1 MTAYTGG
8 ELPTFLAGEFIAAD
22 KMYTLTDAINYALAA
37 RRREATQT
45 QTTDS
50 STFTT
55 TETEIG
61 TVTANLVTG
70 ATYGIWV
77 TSHIGT
83 SVANDIATCR
93 IREDTVAGQQIQE
106 RQVALPNAGVAGN
119 ICDMYTEYTAVATGA
134 KTFSFT
140 AARSSGTGNIRRE
153 AQGDRPTIF
162 GIDYVRG

>member
-1 MTAYTGG
+1 MTAFTGG
-8 ELPTFLAGEFIAAD
+8 TLPTFLAGQFIAAD
-22 KMYTLTDAINYALAA
+22 EMYVLTEAINYALEGTH
-37 RRREATQT
+37 REATQSLT
-45 QTTDS
+45 ADS

-61 TVTANLVTG
+61 TVTANLVAG
-70 ATYGIWV
+70 ATYRPRV

-93 IREDTVAGQQIQE
+93 IREDSVAGQQIQE

-119 ICDMYTEYTAVATGA
+119 LCDMETEYTAVSTGA

-140 AARSSGTGNIRRE
+140 AARSSGSGNLRRE
-153 AQGDRPTIF
+153 AQGDRPHIF
-162 GIDYVRG
+162 YVDYVRG